1 MVGAPYTIRERQILY
16 LIAADHSDKQIALQ
30 LGISSHT
37 LRSHVDRLFRRHRLH
52 SRAAAVA
59 AWICHTHGLDVP
71 FVMMTTGPS
80 ALPAP
85 ASPKVSSEL
94 L

>member
-1 MVGAPYTIRERQILY
+1 MVGSRYTVRERQILY
-16 LIAADHSDKQIALQ
+16 LMAADRSDKQIALQ

-59 AWICHTHGLDVP
+59 AWICDSHGLDVP
-71 FVMMTTGPS
+71 FVE
-80 ALPAP
+80 LIRNE
-85 ASPKVSSEL
+85 ASLRPVPEPRL
-94 L
+94 TPG

>member
-1 MVGAPYTIRERQILY
+1 MEGFRYTVRERQILY
-16 LIAADHSDKQIALQ
+16 LMAADRSDKQIALQ

-59 AWICHTHGLDVP
+59 AWICDSHGLDVP
-71 FVMMTTGPS
+71 FVVMTTGPS
-80 ALPAP
+80 PLPAP